1 MERAYAQDVDG
12 LISLAKAYFEAAY
25 AMDAGKFATIFDP
38 SASVTRRDDRDGVV
52 VTPIAEWL
60 DIVRGMPSPRNAGSR
75 RRDEILS
82 IAITGE
88 LAALKLRLRIP
99 PREVT
104 DLLSCFYL
112 NGRWQIVQKV
122 FAAEMLS

>member
-1 MERAYAQDVDG
+1 MEAAYSQDVEG
-12 LISLAKAYFEAAY
+12 LIGLAKAYFDAAY
-25 AMDAGKFATIFDP
+25 TMDAEKFATIFDP
-38 SASVTRRDDRDGVV
+38 SASVTRRDDQGGAV
-52 VTPIAEWL
+52 VTPIAKWL
-60 DIVRGMPSPRNAGSR
+60 DIVRGMPSPRDAGST

-82 IAITGE
+82 VSVTGE
-88 LAALKLRLRIP
+88 LALLTLRLRLP

-122 FAAEMLS
+122 FAAEILS

>member
-1 MERAYAQDVDG
+1 MEAAYSQDVDG
-12 LISLAKAYFEAAY
+12 LVGLAKAYFDAAY
-25 AMDAGKFATIFDP
+25 MMDAEKFAAVFDP

-60 DIVRGMPSPRNAGSR
+60 DIVRGSPSPQDVGGMRK
-75 RRDEILS
+75 DEILS

-88 LAALKLRLRIP
+88 LALLKLRLRIP

-104 DLLSCFYL
+104 DLLSCFHL
-112 NGRWQIVQKV
+112 KGRWQVVQKV
-122 FAAEMLS
+122 FAAEILS

>member
-1 MERAYAQDVDG
+1 MEAAYSQDVEG
-12 LISLAKAYFEAAY
+12 LIGLAKAYFEAAY
-25 AMDAGKFATIFDP
+25 TMDAEKFATIFDP
-38 SASVTRRDDRDGVV
+38 SASVTRRDDQGGAV
-52 VTPIAEWL
+52 VTPIAKWL
-60 DIVRGMPSPRNAGSR
+60 DIVRTMPSPRDAGSM

-82 IAITGE
+82 VSITGE
-88 LAALKLRLRIP
+88 LAVLKLRLRIP

-122 FAAEMLS
+122 FAAEILS